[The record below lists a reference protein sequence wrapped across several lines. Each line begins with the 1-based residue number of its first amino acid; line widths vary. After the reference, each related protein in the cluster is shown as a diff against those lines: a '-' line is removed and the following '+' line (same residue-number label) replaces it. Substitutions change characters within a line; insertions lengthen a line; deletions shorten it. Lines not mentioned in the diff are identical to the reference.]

1 MKSLDTESL
10 AARCNQVAL
19 KSARGR
25 EGRTTG
31 VESVVRKG
39 QGEEMATTTRTAL
52 DEDVDEVVEST
63 IEKNSMNAIVMNYF
77 VTEVSSGVPGCGCRD
92 PAPRA
97 RVRR

>member
-1 MKSLDTESL
+1 MKPLD
-10 AARCNQVAL
+10 RCNQVAL

-39 QGEEMATTTRTAL
+39 QGKEMATTTRTAL
-52 DEDVDEVVEST
+52 DEDVDEAVEST

>member
-1 MKSLDTESL
+1 
-10 AARCNQVAL
+10 
-19 KSARGR
+19 
-25 EGRTTG
+25 
-31 VESVVRKG
+31 
-39 QGEEMATTTRTAL
+39 MATTTRTAL
-52 DEDVDEVVEST
+52 DEDVDEAVEST

>member
-1 MKSLDTESL
+1 M
-10 AARCNQVAL
+10 C
-19 KSARGR
+19 
-25 EGRTTG
+25 
-31 VESVVRKG
+31 VERKG

-77 VTEVSSGVPGCGCRD
+77 VTEVRSGVPGCGCRD

>member
-1 MKSLDTESL
+1 M
-10 AARCNQVAL
+10 C
-19 KSARGR
+19 
-25 EGRTTG
+25 
-31 VESVVRKG
+31 VERKG